1 MLLNR
6 WLHFAEGT
14 VRVRVEAVFPERV
27 MNLMSSHA
35 LRFWDVHWESELEF
49 VCTMSRRDFKHLR
62 TLTQHHACRI
72 AAERRRGMPYLAVR
86 AKRRLALALTLL
98 CSALLLFFGSFCVW
112 DFEVE
117 GEAEV
122 SEEQILRVLAA
133 HGVKIGVLSEK
144 IDSEKLRN
152 EVLLE
157 LPELSWIAVNVKG
170 FKAYVQ
176 VRPRI
181 HAPEVVKE
189 GETVNIIARRD
200 AVVEKVQPLW
210 GEAVVL
216 GGMTVKEGDL
226 LISGVSHRGGQEVQL
241 LSAVGRVEGRTWY
254 TLTTEMPLTREE
266 KCPTGE
272 KKTALSLV
280 IGSRRIKIF
289 GNSRYSGMKYDKISD
304 RTRWDF
310 FGLLPLPITTVRETF
325 TFYETEIVSATP
337 AQQQET
343 AAAMLEE
350 YLSQCL
356 AAGEGKVLAKLVTA
370 EQRQGRLQVTLRA
383 ECREQIAQAV
393 KVPAEEGSHSET

>member
-1 MLLNR
+1 MLLNH

-14 VRVRVEAVFPERV
+14 VRLRIEAVFPERV

-35 LRFWDVHWESELEF
+35 LRFWDVQWESELEF
-49 VCTMSRRDFKHLR
+49 TCTMSRADFKRLR
-62 TLTQHHACRI
+62 ALTEHQACRVAI
-72 AAERRRGMPYLAVR
+72 ERRRGVPYLALR
-86 AKRRLALALTLL
+86 AKRRLALLLTLVF
-98 CSALLLFFGSFCVW
+98 SAAVLFFGSFCVW

-117 GEAEV
+117 GEAGI
-122 SEEQILRVLAA
+122 SEEKILRVLSD
-133 HGVKIGVLSEK
+133 HGVKLGVFSGK

-170 FKAYVQ
+170 FRANVQ

-181 HAPEVVKE
+181 HAPAVVKE

-200 AVVEKVQPLW
+200 AVVEKIQPLW

-254 TLTTEMPLTREE
+254 TLTAEMPLTVEE
-266 KCPTGE
+266 KRYTGE
-272 KKTALSLV
+272 DAASLSLV

-289 GNSRYSGMKYDKISD
+289 GNSRYNNMKYDKITR
-304 RTRWDF
+304 RTKWDL
-310 FGLLPLPITTVRETF
+310 FGLLPLPITTVRETLS
-325 TFYETEIVSATP
+325 FYETETVSITP
-337 AQQQET
+337 AQQQEKT
-343 AAAMLEE
+343 AAVLEE
-350 YLSQCL
+350 YLLQCL
-356 AAGEGKVLAKLVTA
+356 AEGEGKVLAKLVTA
-370 EQRQGRLQVTLRA
+370 EQRQGCLRVTLRA

-393 KVPAEEGSHSET
+393 RVSAD